1 MGLNSLREIIIIM
14 RYYTQTKLP
23 SNILYLCKSYL
34 NEIND
39 ERWILTC
46 EGLYKYVNNQLH
58 KFKLWLS
65 EDDFASNNLNIKPS
79 NLKWIKTDTVYKIPT
94 KHVIL
99 NVKQHSYK
107 LHPKSNTSFIIEL
120 TDDKIQDYYFESKED
135 LENHSLKE
143 DINSFLSLLN

>member
-1 MGLNSLREIIIIM
+1 MGLNSLSEIIIKM
-14 RYYTQTKLP
+14 RYYTETQLP
-23 SNILYLCKSYL
+23 SNILYLYKSNL
-34 NEIND
+34 NTTVE
-39 ERWILTC
+39 EQWILTC

-65 EDDFASNNLNIKPS
+65 EHEFPPNTLNIKPS
-79 NLKWIKTDTVYKIPT
+79 NMRWIKTETVYKIPT
-94 KHVIL
+94 QHAKL
-99 NVKQHSYK
+99 NIKKYIYK

-120 TDDKIQDYYFESKED
+120 TNDKIQDYYFESKEE